1 MFKTPVNV
9 MDVMGSIRERLWS
22 DLRSKKKHHIVY
34 WDFDG
39 KFYRGGYGMELLEL
53 REKSFTLCYWEQIC
67 DTTSKCLRLHLCIY
81 SLPILYGNLF
91 PVGR

>member
-53 REKSFTLCYWEQIC
+53 
-67 DTTSKCLRLHLCIY
+67 
-81 SLPILYGNLF
+81 
-91 PVGR
+91 